1 MAEFSRRIR
10 SRLPTQRRLI
20 QLYAA
25 LLYNAHAKGFITGD
39 IYTGKSKL
47 LCVPGLNCYSC
58 PGAVGA
64 CPLGAL
70 QNAIA
75 SSSNRAP
82 TYILGIL
89 LLLGLTLGRTICG
102 FLCPM
107 GLLQELL
114 HKIPTPKLGKSR
126 FTRALSGLKYVLLV
140 LFVIAIPLWYAFR
153 SYPLPAFCKYIC
165 PAGTLE
171 GAIGL
176 LANPVN
182 RDKLSLLGALFTQ
195 KFVILV
201 LVAAACV
208 FVYRAFCR
216 FLCPLG
222 AIYGLF
228 AKITIVGV
236 KVDAPKCV
244 DCNRC
249 IARCGMDIRHV
260 GDHECIHCGECIDVC
275 PTGAI
280 SLKAGKATIKGPEP
294 IRSPKIQKRALLYRS
309 IAWTVAIAVL
319 TGALIYFNRSE
330 TDAPIPETRLSIVAE
345 DSIPVGKDVGM
356 RAPDF
361 TVPLYGIDD
370 GCFTLS
376 EHRGKTVVV
385 NIWAT
390 WCTPC
395 CEELPYFDALW
406 QEHRE
411 NVEVIAIHSSLVTD
425 DVEAYLSKFRYQMPF
440 ALDETGEVVQLFG
453 GSTMLPQTIVIS
465 ADGRITYNA
474 VGSVT
479 YEELEALIE
488 SSHTV
493 I

>member
-1 MAEFSRRIR
+1 MAEFFRRIR
-10 SRLPTQRRLI
+10 NHLPTQRRLI

-25 LLYNAHAKGFITGD
+25 LLYNAHVKGFISGD

-47 LCVPGLNCYSC
+47 LCIPGLNCYSC

-70 QNAIA
+70 QNAVA
-75 SSSNRAP
+75 SSGSRAP

-89 LLLGLTLGRTICG
+89 LLFGLTLGRTICG

-114 HKIPTPKLGKSR
+114 HRIPTPKLGKSR
-126 FTRALSGLKYVLLV
+126 FTRALSGLKYILLI

-176 LANPVN
+176 LANPIN
-182 RDKLSLLGALFTQ
+182 HDKLSLLGALFTR

-228 AKITIVGV
+228 AKIAIVGV

-280 SLKAGKATIKGPEP
+280 SLKAGKVTIKGPEP

-309 IAWTVAIAVL
+309 IAWTAAIAVL
-319 TGALIYFNRSE
+319 TLALICFNRSE
-330 TDAPIPETRLSIVAE
+330 TDVSIPEAHLSIVME

-361 TVPLYGIDD
+361 TVPLYGIGDR
-370 GCFTLS
+370 FTLS

-411 NVEVIAIHSSLVTD
+411 NVEVVAIHSSLVTD

-453 GSTMLPQTIVIS
+453 GSTLLPQTIVID
-465 ADGRITYNA
+465 ADGYITYNA

-488 SSHTV
+488 LSNTV
-493 I
+493 M